1 MINDI
6 HQQLDQLRLHKI
18 RQIIGEQIQQA
29 QQKKS
34 SYGAFLL
41 ELLRQEVLDQRERS
55 IKKRIRLSGLP
66 ERWTLETYPFHIQ
79 KGINKRQIETFA
91 ELDFLDRAENLIW
104 IGPTG
109 VGKTGL
115 ASAILLKAIMS
126 GRTGRMVKAQ
136 DLFDEFTA
144 SAADHSTQRLIQRLS
159 RVDVLLID
167 ELGYVTP
174 RPEPVNQLFRLI
186 DKRTRKKSTLIT
198 TNLGYQEWPTF
209 LGNPNLTA
217 ALLNRLLE
225 RAHTLTFKNPVNL
238 IGSPAKD
245 PGPIK
250 PTPPKEKA

>member
-1 MINDI
+1 MINDL
-6 HQQLDQLRLHKI
+6 HHHLDLLRLRKI
-18 RQIIGEQIQQA
+18 RHIIDDQIKQA

-41 ELLRQEVLDQRERS
+41 ELLRQEVIDQKERS
-55 IKKRIRLSGLP
+55 IQNRIRLSGLP
-66 ERWTLETYPFHIQ
+66 ERWTLETYPFHLQ
-79 KGINKRQIETFA
+79 KGISKRQIETFA

-115 ASAILLKAIMS
+115 ASAILLKALMS
-126 GRTGRMVKAQ
+126 GRTARMVKAQ

-144 SAADHSTQRLIQRLS
+144 SAADHSTQRLIQRLT

-174 RPEPVNQLFRLI
+174 KPEPVNQLFRLI
-186 DKRTRKKSTLIT
+186 DKRARKKSTIIT
-198 TNLGYQEWPTF
+198 SNLGYQEWPTF

-238 IGSPAKD
+238 VVHSSKD
-245 PGPIK
+245 PDPAQ
-250 PTPPKEKA
+250 PPPKEKP